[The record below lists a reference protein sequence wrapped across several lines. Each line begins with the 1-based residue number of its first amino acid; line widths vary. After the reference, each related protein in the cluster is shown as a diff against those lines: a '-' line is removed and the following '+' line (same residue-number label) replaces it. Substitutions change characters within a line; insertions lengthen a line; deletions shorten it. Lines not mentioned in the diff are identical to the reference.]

1 MVGLPIFVKTAKNNS
16 MIYSF
21 FGDNNFLAILELEK
35 LIADFKLK
43 QREIY
48 KYNFNMYDSSDDTK
62 DKNEGSEKP
71 TIDNSKTKE
80 KVAGSPSDTLLNKIF
95 YDLNFID
102 LFFNH
107 KLIVIKYLNEK
118 ELAKKDL
125 EFLKISL
132 KKIEST
138 SNVTVIFVNQ
148 KPLSLLSKLKVKKQ
162 EFTKLSS
169 RDLSTFIDNTAN
181 NNNVS
186 LTIRAKK
193 LLTSFFSDDIGSL
206 YNEIIKLSN
215 YKPNID
221 DHDILALIKEPNL
234 SNIFGLTDAIA
245 SKNKTLAIKLLW
257 QEYNAGTFD
266 LLIFGT
272 IVNHIRNAILIKE
285 YQKSPKTPIDV
296 HRFVQQKLLPFVNS
310 FSLKQ
315 LQLMI
320 AELFKYDLQIKKGK
334 ISAILA
340 LELFI
345 NDII

>member
-245 SKNKTLAIKLLW
+245 SKNKTLAIKLL
-257 QEYNAGTFD
+257 
-266 LLIFGT
+266 
-272 IVNHIRNAILIKE
+272 
-285 YQKSPKTPIDV
+285 
-296 HRFVQQKLLPFVNS
+296 
-310 FSLKQ
+310 
-315 LQLMI
+315 
-320 AELFKYDLQIKKGK
+320 
-334 ISAILA
+334 
-340 LELFI
+340 
-345 NDII
+345 